1 MGTRHD
7 DQAGATATFT
17 RFANILECSKSYVTQ
32 LKADG
37 RLVLTE
43 DNQRVRVAES
53 LERIRATADPA
64 KAGVVAR
71 HAANRDAGAEQGTP
85 AAQAPATG
93 AEDDD
98 EGEGGGDRYQHWRAR
113 NERAKALAAERDN
126 RVRDGELLE
135 AGDVA
140 ATVTT
145 AITVLRNRLEALA
158 DVLGP
163 QLAAEGD
170 EARCRALVAESVE
183 HALEETARQF
193 ATLAKDGA
201 P

>member
-1 MGTRHD
+1 
-7 DQAGATATFT
+7 
-17 RFANILECSKSYVTQ
+17 
-32 LKADG
+32 
-37 RLVLTE
+37 
-43 DNQRVRVAES
+43 
-53 LERIRATADPA
+53 
-64 KAGVVAR
+64 
-71 HAANRDAGAEQGTP
+71 
-85 AAQAPATG
+85 
-93 AEDDD
+93 
-98 EGEGGGDRYQHWRAR
+98 
-113 NERAKALAAERDN
+113 
-126 RVRDGELLE
+126 VRDGELLE

-145 AITVLRNRLEALA
+145 AVTVLRNRLEALA

-193 ATLAKDGA
+193 AAMAKDGA

>member
-1 MGTRHD
+1 MVTRHD
-7 DQAGATATFT
+7 DQAGATATFA
-17 RFANILECSKSYVTQ
+17 RFARILECSKSYVTQ

-37 RLVLTE
+37 RLVLT
-43 DNQRVRVAES
+43 DDSQRVRVAES

-71 HAANRDAGAEQGTP
+71 HAANRDVGAGQGAPAAQTP
-85 AAQAPATG
+85 AAG

-98 EGEGGGDRYQHWRAR
+98 DGEGSGDRYQHWRAR
-113 NERAKALAAERDN
+113 SERAKALAAERDN

-145 AITVLRNRLEALA
+145 AVTVLRNRLEALA

-193 ATLAKDGA
+193 AAMAKDGA